1 MLSKECST
9 VVIIEEQ
16 RKRKAYMYNSGIKGT
31 CTTASV
37 WDSTQV
43 SADLSKALRE
53 ASLRSA

>member
-16 RKRKAYMYNSGIKGT
+16 RKRKAYMYNSGT